1 VNDEHTITGFTFPDN
16 NVTGTKGLEDS
27 AQGLAHA
34 RQLKALV
41 LELER
46 FDWISSTKDEGI
58 LVFDEPLKILALNQ
72 LNGVG

>member
-1 VNDEHTITGFTFPDN
+1 MECWSKQAVGVIRGPKWPKE
-16 NVTGTKGLEDS
+16 
-27 AQGLAHA
+27 AQGLPHA

>member
-1 VNDEHTITGFTFPDN
+1 MCLASFMRPE
-16 NVTGTKGLEDS
+16 GTAPKGQKSL
-27 AQGLAHA
+27 AQGLPHA